1 MKGTIH
7 KRIMNDFKPKEAPR
21 LYITIKNISPDTERE
36 IKVILSKMFLKI
48 LEQENV
54 RKL

>member
-21 LYITIKNISPDTERE
+21 LYITIKNISPDVVFRNKNDEGE
-36 IKVILSKMFLKI
+36 
-48 LEQENV
+48 E
-54 RKL
+54 